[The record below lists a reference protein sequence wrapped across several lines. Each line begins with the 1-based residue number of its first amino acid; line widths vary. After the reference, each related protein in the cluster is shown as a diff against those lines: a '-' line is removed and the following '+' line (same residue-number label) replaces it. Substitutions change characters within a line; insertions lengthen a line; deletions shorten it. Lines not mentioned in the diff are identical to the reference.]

1 MFCSIFDSNS
11 LMTYLFWSPIKTIA
25 FFGCSWQIDIKIIF
39 VIVFCL
45 FEWKRIHEVFCLS
58 FVYICIAVGVSV
70 FKMGMLGPLY
80 QFDPATLVHLS
91 QARPWMSNVICRG
104 LLCVQVRRNVI
115 VRFADIVGIYNN
127 MHHCT
132 A

>member
-1 MFCSIFDSNS
+1 MKYFVYRLC
-11 LMTYLFWSPIKTIA
+11 
-25 FFGCSWQIDIKIIF
+25 IF
-39 VIVFCL
+39 VLPLEFQFSRWEC
-45 FEWKRIHEVFCLS
+45 WD
-58 FVYICIAVGVSV
+58 
-70 FKMGMLGPLY
+70 PLY
-80 QFDPATLVHLS
+80 QFDPTTLVHLS